1 MFGLVSC
8 GGEGS
13 GTTETAATSAAETTQ
28 ATTQPTS
35 GATAQ
40 PTSEATGTSESSET
54 TMMTT
59 TGPEV
64 TGSTGEPDPT
74 TGATD
79 TGDTTTGEPPAGVPF
94 VYVGGYDPKIRVYRL
109 DPDTGAMTESVPP
122 VDGGTNPSY
131 LAFAPSRKLL
141 YALREA
147 DGNNGVAA
155 YAIDPAGGGLTF
167 LNEVGSEGQG
177 PAHIATDAT
186 GAWVMVA
193 NYGGGTI
200 AVIGT
205 NPDGSLAATAAVE
218 SHGDGSLPHQIVP
231 DRDNTHVIVANKG
244 RDDIFVY
251 PFDVG
256 SGTLGEPAITKLPPG
271 SGPRHVAVHPDG
283 GHVYAINELSS
294 TITAFSYA
302 DGALTEVETVSSLPQ
317 DFNGDNTGAEI
328 QLDPAG
334 TFLYTSNRGHD
345 SIAVHAVDPDSGK
358 LTLVEHA
365 PTQGQTPRGFHLD
378 ESGRYLIVANQ
389 NSGNV
394 VGFTVDAATG
404 ALTPTGVTVQAP
416 SPAFVGVIYL
426 PGR

>member
-1 MFGLVSC
+1 
-8 GGEGS
+8 
-13 GTTETAATSAAETTQ
+13 
-28 ATTQPTS
+28 
-35 GATAQ
+35 
-40 PTSEATGTSESSET
+40 
-54 TMMTT
+54 MTT
-59 TGPEV
+59 ADPPT
-64 TGSTGEPDPT
+64 TGSTGEPGPT
-74 TGATD
+74 TGAV
-79 TGDTTTGEPPAGVPF
+79 DTTTGEPPAGVPF
-94 VYVGGYDPKIRVYRL
+94 VYVSGYDPKIRVYRL
-109 DPDTGAMTESVPP
+109 DPETGALTESVAP

-131 LAFAPSRKLL
+131 LAFAPSHKLL

-147 DGNNGVAA
+147 DGKQGVAA
-155 YAIDPAGGGLTF
+155 YAIDPASGGLTF

-205 NPDGSLAATAAVE
+205 NADGSLAGTAAVE

-256 SGTLGEPAITKLPPG
+256 SGALGEPAITKLSAG
-271 SGPRHVAVHPDG
+271 SGPRHVAIHPDG

-294 TITAFSYA
+294 TITVFSYA
-302 DGALTEVETVSSLPQ
+302 GGTLTEVETVSSLPQ
-317 DFNGDNTGAEI
+317 DFGGENTGAEI

-334 TFLYTSNRGHD
+334 AFLYTSNRGHD
-345 SIAVHAVDPDSGK
+345 SIVVHAVDPDSGT
-358 LTLVEHA
+358 LTLVEHE
-365 PTQGQTPRGFHLD
+365 PTQGATPRGFNLD
-378 ESGRYLIVANQ
+378 ESGKHLIVANQ
-389 NSGNV
+389 DSGNV
-394 VGFTVDAATG
+394 VGFTVDTASG
-404 ALTPTGVTVQAP
+404 VLTPTGVTVQAP

-426 PGR
+426 PGQ

>member
-1 MFGLVSC
+1 MRGQWVLVGMFGLLSC

-13 GTTETAATSAAETTQ
+13 QTAGTATTSAAETTQ
-28 ATTQPTS
+28 ATTQPT
-35 GATAQ
+35 
-40 PTSEATGTSESSET
+40 GTSESSET
-54 TMMTT
+54 TMTT
-59 TGPEV
+59 TTTTTPEV
-64 TGSTGEPDPT
+64 TGSTGEPAPT
-74 TGATD
+74 TGAQD
-79 TGDTTTGEPPAGVPF
+79 TGDTTTGELPAGAPF
-94 VYVGGYDPKIRVYRL
+94 VYVSGYDSKIRVYRL

-147 DGNNGVAA
+147 DGDNAVAA
-155 YAIDPAGGGLTF
+155 YAIDPASGGLTF

-177 PAHIATDAT
+177 TAHIATDAT

-218 SHGDGSLPHQIVP
+218 SHGEGSQPHQIVP

-256 SGTLGEPAITKLPPG
+256 SGALGEPAITKLPAG

-302 DGALTEVETVSSLPQ
+302 DGALTELETVSSLPQ
-317 DFNGDNTGAEI
+317 DFAGDNTGAEI

-334 TFLYTSNRGHD
+334 AFLYTSNRGHD
-345 SIAVHAVDPDSGK
+345 SVVVHAVDPDSGK
-358 LTLVEHA
+358 LTLVEHE
-365 PTQGQTPRGFHLD
+365 PTQGETPRGFHLD
-378 ESGRYLIVANQ
+378 ESGRHLIVANQ
-389 NSGNV
+389 NSDNV

-416 SPAFVGVIYL
+416 SPAFVGVVYL